1 MTEVLHRQ
9 VPSLVAVEESAAES
23 VAAVVACSVE
33 AFPRFLRKP
42 RTVPHPLLQE
52 DPVLS
57 LEEALPHP
65 HLPLAASIHLQV
77 VANLHFLVV
86 VPLLL
91 VVPHHQRHL
100 QPHPLRWLLLLWLL
114 PLLLPVRVTQ
124 RMVGLSMTFQS
135 FLLPLPSLDPQRLSP
150 VVVQVAF

>member
-9 VPSLVAVEESAAES
+9 VPVRFSFTPTTLLPLDCSCSHCFQSLVAVEESAAES

-77 VANLHFLVV
+77 VANLHVRTFCFPFVCV
-86 VPLLL
+86 RNANDIDPMPLLY
-91 VVPHHQRHL
+91 
-100 QPHPLRWLLLLWLL
+100 
-114 PLLLPVRVTQ
+114 
-124 RMVGLSMTFQS
+124 
-135 FLLPLPSLDPQRLSP
+135 FL
-150 VVVQVAF
+150 